1 MSHICFTRCQVYG
14 RDVVEAHYKACLY
27 TGVNISGTNA
37 EVMPAQ
43 VCARTKSDEMCLA
56 GPKHVSHRGD
66 DWPAL

>member
-1 MSHICFTRCQVYG
+1 MYLLLSRRVDLPINQMSPIYFVSLSQVYG

-43 VCARTKSDEMCLA
+43 V
-56 GPKHVSHRGD
+56 
-66 DWPAL
+66 